1 MTDKATLAALELDQ
15 EGLDKLEAEYNGKI
29 YILKGALFDEE
40 IPWAVI
46 VRKPTGKEYKR
57 FRAQL
62 HNSAEVPV
70 AGENLFKQIVVHPSP
85 VKTDAL
91 LEEWPGIPEAS
102 TDLVLR
108 LVGAKAQE
116 TGK

>member
-1 MTDKATLAALELDQ
+1 MTDKATLAALGITQ
-15 EGLDKLEAEYNGKI
+15 EDLDKLEAANNGKI

-46 VRKPTGKEYKR
+46 IRKPTGKEYKR
-57 FRAQL
+57 FRAML
-62 HNSAEVPV
+62 HNTAETPV
-70 AGENLFKQIVVHPSP
+70 AGENLFKQIVIHPSP
-85 VKTDAL
+85 NATDAL

-108 LVGAKAQE
+108 LVGARAQE